1 MGSKA
6 QALLEGLTRW
16 WGSKRLATTAD
27 FESMAVVLL
36 SGKGEASGVALAS
49 RLLAAYAGLPR
60 AEQRR
65 FFGLLATRFG
75 PNLETVRRAAADF
88 LQEPD
93 SMSAARLHDVA
104 EPRRQEL
111 IRRMNLAPGGTP

>member
-6 QALLEGLTRW
+6 HALLEGLTRW
-16 WGSKRLATTAD
+16 WGSKRVATTAD
-27 FESMAVVLL
+27 FESMALVLL

-60 AEQRR
+60 VEQKR
-65 FFGLLATRFG
+65 FFDLLAIRFG

-88 LQEPD
+88 LHAPD
-93 SMSAARLHDVA
+93 SESAAH
-104 EPRRQEL
+104 
-111 IRRMNLAPGGTP
+111 